1 MDCAISKFSAKSNT
15 EANSWVVALRIAVAA
30 SRHSVLKRSVT
41 LAEVTSIQSPRDDV
55 VFGQDWIVI
64 VIGDNESEEGG
75 EHIWLTH
82 LTDFDHTFEVLT
94 NAWLEQ
100 SVSTM

>member
-1 MDCAISKFSAKSNT
+1 
-15 EANSWVVALRIAVAA
+15 VAA

-55 VFGQDWIVI
+55 VFGQDCIVI